1 MRASPP
7 SPSRTKIAGDGVPYT
22 RFNIPSRRAGPA
34 CPAEKCVPGGGTH
47 GSRPTGAYPPQ
58 KKTTRRPLR
67 GAAPACQ
74 RTPAFATVSGEIF
87 TFWIGAQN
95 LAGNCCDFDGGICGR
110 GTDSHTGDAG
120 GQSRSPLRTLSLRGA
135 KRRGNPFPFSEGRI
149 PTPVTRSLAR
159 NDSASRCSGG
169 QSRPPLQSRT
179 RTMQNVTSRRRPL
192 HEK

>member
-1 MRASPP
+1 M
-7 SPSRTKIAGDGVPYT
+7 
-22 RFNIPSRRAGPA
+22 GPA
-34 CPAEKCVPGGGTH
+34 LQVHT
-47 GSRPTGAYPPQ
+47 PP

-67 GAAPACQ
+67 GAATACQ

-110 GTDSHTGDAG
+110 GTDSHTGDTG
-120 GQSRSPLRTLSLRGA
+120 GQSRPPLRTLSLRGA

-159 NDSASRCSGG
+159 NDMGGAMWAS
-169 QSRPPLQSRT
+169 PPTDQQERDGENAVPYENDHPFGWSFFTLLRSCQRT
-179 RTMQNVTSRRRPL
+179 SSPTVGL
-192 HEK
+192 LAA

>member
-1 MRASPP
+1 M
-7 SPSRTKIAGDGVPYT
+7 
-22 RFNIPSRRAGPA
+22 GPA
-34 CPAEKCVPGGGTH
+34 LQVHT
-47 GSRPTGAYPPQ
+47 PP

-74 RTPAFATVSGEIF
+74 RTPVFATVSGEIF

-95 LAGNCCDFDGGICGR
+95 LAWNCCDFDGGICGR
-110 GTDSHTGDAG
+110 GTDSHTGDTG
-120 GQSRSPLRTLSLRGA
+120 GQGRPPLRTLSLRGA

-169 QSRPPLQSRT
+169 QSRPPLRKMATLSGGHFLRFYALVSEPARPRWGCWRPET
-179 RTMQNVTSRRRPL
+179 HRCRCAWWWRRPC
-192 HEK
+192 